1 MLVSSSNSIFNV
13 SEQSFISGVGVR
25 GGGVPNMRCLGS
37 RTNLPVPLENG
48 DCTEKECKAAR
59 DQEAEPHTPAG

>member
-1 MLVSSSNSIFNV
+1 MLVSSSSSIFNV
-13 SEQSFISGVGVR
+13 SEQNFISGGGGGY

-48 DCTEKECKAAR
+48 DCTEKE
-59 DQEAEPHTPAG
+59 